1 MNLKDELCVDGR
13 AYIAAAKRKDRSR
26 AGKIESA
33 KKSSEAHYETHGR
46 FFYLTEEN
54 ILAPGAFEELE
65 EEEQVLDPELILPDG
80 ITRQF
85 ALEDLRAKSV
95 LLSFD
100 HQPTTPA
107 TNGAVVTSPAWI
119 NGGPS
124 ELMFNYPVFET
135 ETGGSMEVSP
145 VTVSLTDLSLQ
156 RSEALNSSPEEL
168 DFGLYLK
175 DPDEIINADD
185 GQDLTHPKHQ
195 ETLISRASFLDEG
208 LDPGNGW
215 TDYMLDPEGLGDS
228 DHPDGNPWGKE
239 EQVQ

>member
-1 MNLKDELCVDGR
+1 MTCVDGR

-100 HQPTTPA
+100 HQPSTPSLG
-107 TNGAVVTSPAWI
+107 TNAVTSSEWF
-119 NGGPS
+119 NGGS
-124 ELMFNYPVFET
+124 SNVEFDYPVFGA
-135 ETGGSMEVSP
+135 ETGGNLMEASPDIVSP
-145 VTVSLTDLSLQ
+145 TDLSLQ
-156 RSEALNSSPEEL
+156 SNNVLDSSPEEL

-175 DPDEIINADD
+175 DPDEITDVDNA
-185 GQDLTHPKHQ
+185 QDLTQ
-195 ETLISRASFLDEG
+195 TENDETHFSQSCFLEDA
-208 LDPGNGW
+208 LDPQNGW
-215 TDYMLDPEGLGDS
+215 TDYVMDLEEFRDS
-228 DHPDGNPWGKE
+228 DQHIRNPWAKE
-239 EQVQ
+239 EQAE

>member
-1 MNLKDELCVDGR
+1 MTCVDGR

-100 HQPTTPA
+100 HQPNAPSLG
-107 TNGAVVTSPAWI
+107 TNEVTSPEWV
-119 NGGPS
+119 NGGS
-124 ELMFNYPVFET
+124 SSVRFDYPVFGAT
-135 ETGGSMEVSP
+135 TGGNSMQVSP
-145 VTVSLTDLSLQ
+145 TIVSPTDLSLQ
-156 RSEALNSSPEEL
+156 SNNALDSSSEEL

-175 DPDEIINADD
+175 DPDEITDVDNS
-185 GQDLTHPKHQ
+185 QDLTQAEHD
-195 ETLISRASFLDEG
+195 ETHFSQSSFLDEA
-208 LDPGNGW
+208 LDPQNRW
-215 TDYMLDPEGLGDS
+215 TDYMMNLEGLGSS
-228 DHPDGNPWGKE
+228 DHHHIWAKE
-239 EQVQ
+239 EQPE